1 MSLSLFDLIFILFFG
16 KYEIVYRMTIQVGYW
31 NIRGLIGGVR
41 LMLEYAGADWNETFY
56 EGKLKKYSM
65 ESLI

>member
-1 MSLSLFDLIFILFFG
+1 
-16 KYEIVYRMTIQVGYW
+16 MTIQVGYW

-56 EGKLKKYSM
+56 EGKLNKVYFP
-65 ESLI
+65 I

>member
-1 MSLSLFDLIFILFFG
+1 MKTLI
-16 KYEIVYRMTIQVGYW
+16 KYYNFSINKQFYFRMTIQVGYW

-56 EGKLKKYSM
+56 EGR
-65 ESLI
+65 

>member
-1 MSLSLFDLIFILFFG
+1 
-16 KYEIVYRMTIQVGYW
+16 MTIEVGYW

-56 EGKLKKYSM
+56 EGKLYTNTISAIL
-65 ESLI
+65 EH